1 MFKKE
6 NVYLTGS
13 IDALKNWSPD
23 KALALSYTENSIWT
37 SKYTHAVSSVVVLN
51 TFLSVTVTLPANTS
65 FEYKYIRKFNGDIT
79 WESDPNNSQTT
90 PASGSYTVNDT
101 WR

>member
-51 TFLSVTVTLPANTS
+51 TFLSHRYAT
-65 FEYKYIRKFNGDIT
+65 RKHQLRIQIH
-79 WESDPNNSQTT
+79 SQ
-90 PASGSYTVNDT
+90 VQ
-101 WR
+101 W